1 MSDERKIKVVLLEPS
16 KLARVVEIGSSLE
29 SMQEVVGGRISSFCP
44 FEEEVCIVTNNESKI
59 NGMRE
64 NRGVRND
71 KGVMIEFIY
80 GPAFICGYKDQ
91 CFDSLSDEQINR
103 YLELFSYPERLV
115 KIYGQYIGVQLKM
128 QTDKEL

>member
-29 SMQEVVGGRISSFCP
+29 SMQEVVGGRVSSFYP
-44 FEEEVCIVTNNESKI
+44 FEKEVCIVANDESKS

-80 GPAFICGYKDQ
+80 GPAFICGCKDR
-91 CFDSLSDEQINR
+91 CFYSLSDEQIDR
-103 YLELFSYPERLV
+103 YLELFRYPERLV